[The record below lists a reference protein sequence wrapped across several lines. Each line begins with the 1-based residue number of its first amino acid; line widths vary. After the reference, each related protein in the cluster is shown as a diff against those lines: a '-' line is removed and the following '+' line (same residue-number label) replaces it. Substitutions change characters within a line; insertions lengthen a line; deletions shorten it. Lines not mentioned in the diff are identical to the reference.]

1 MTAAEP
7 ITSAPVRD
15 YLLRLQDRICQEL
28 EREDG
33 AARFQED
40 AWSRA
45 EASPPSAAAGE
56 SVLGTPRLGEPALG
70 ESALGGGRR
79 KREKTHGA

>member
-1 MTAAEP
+1 MTASAP

-33 AARFQED
+33 ARFGRRLVHDEGH
-40 AWSRA
+40 
-45 EASPPSAAAGE
+45 SPWAAGDQCWQRPHA
-56 SVLGTPRLGEPALG
+56 S
-70 ESALGGGRR
+70 
-79 KREKTHGA
+79 